1 VNLATIAIKNVAR
14 NRLRTLLTSLGV
26 AAALMMF
33 IALRT
38 MNWSWTAAE
47 KQSAS
52 DRIGIRHKITF
63 IMTLPLRYAEEIR
76 STPGVTG
83 ISYANWFG
91 AKDPKNES
99 DFFATI
105 AVEPADLL
113 DVYREIE
120 APAEQVEAWKQ
131 DRRGALVGDAL
142 AKKKGWKVGDKVT
155 LRGTIY
161 PGDWEFHIA
170 GIYTSKRASVD
181 RSTLW
186 FHWKYL
192 NDSVAARRKDQ
203 IGWVVARVADPGQS
217 AAICRAI
224 DQKFSERDIQT
235 LSMSERAMQASFL
248 GMLSAILRAID
259 VVSVVILLIMMLIL
273 GNTIAMG
280 VRDRTGEYGV
290 LRAIGFVPRHI
301 VIFVVGEALVI
312 GLLGGLIGLGLS
324 YPLVQNGLGRFLE
337 ENMGAIFPYFRV
349 QPGLAALSMGLALG
363 ASLLASAIP
372 AYRASKLK
380 VVDSLRRVG

>member
-63 IMTLPLRYAEEIR
+63 VMTLPLRYAEEIR

-192 NDSVAARRKDQ
+192 NDSMTARRKDQ

>member
-1 VNLATIAIKNVAR
+1 MRLATIAIKNVAR
-14 NRLRTLLTSLGV
+14 NRLRTLLTALGV
-26 AAALMMF
+26 AAALIMF

-38 MNWSWTAAE
+38 MNWSWTAAQE
-47 KQSAS
+47 QSAS

-83 ISYANWFG
+83 ITYANWFG
-91 AKDPKNES
+91 AKDPKDES

-105 AVEPADLL
+105 AVEPSDLL

-120 APAEQVEAWKQ
+120 APPEQIEAWKQ

-161 PGDWEFHIA
+161 PGDWEFHVA

-192 NDSVAARRKDQ
+192 NDSLPAQRKDQ
-203 IGWVVARVADPGQS
+203 VGWIVARVADPGQS
-217 AAICRAI
+217 AAICRTI

-301 VIFVVGEALVI
+301 VIFVVGESMVI
-312 GLLGGLIGLGLS
+312 GLLGGLLGVGLA

-337 ENMGAIFPYFRV
+337 ENMGAMFPYFRV
-349 QPGLAALSMGLALG
+349 QPSLAALSMGLALG

>member
-1 VNLATIAIKNVAR
+1 VRLATIAVKNVMR
-14 NRLRTLLTSLGV
+14 NRLRTLLTSVGV
-26 AAALMMF
+26 AAALLMF

-47 KQSAS
+47 KESAS
-52 DRIGIRHKITF
+52 DRIGVRHKITF
-63 IMTLPLRYAEEIR
+63 IMTLPKRYAEEIR
-76 STPGVTG
+76 DTPGVTAVT
-83 ISYANWFG
+83 YANWFG

-105 AVEPADLL
+105 AVEPEDLL
-113 DVYREIE
+113 NVYKEIE
-120 APAEQVEAWKQ
+120 VPPDQVTAWKEN
-131 DRRGALVGDAL
+131 RRGALVGDAL

-161 PGDWEFHIA
+161 PGDWEFHIS

-192 NDSVAARRKDQ
+192 NESVDARRRDQ
-203 IGWVVARVADPGQS
+203 VGWVVARVSDPGRS
-217 AAICRAI
+217 AEICRAI
-224 DQKFSERDIQT
+224 DQRFSERDIQT

-259 VVSVVILLIMMLIL
+259 VVSVVIVLIMMLIL

-290 LRAIGFVPRHI
+290 LRAIGFLPKHI
-301 VIFVVGEALVI
+301 VLFVVGEAMVVA
-312 GLLGGLIGLGLS
+312 LLGAALGIGLS
-324 YPLVQNGLGRFLE
+324 YPLVERGLGRFLE

-349 QPGLAALSMGLALG
+349 QPALAATALGLALLG
-363 ASLLASAIP
+363 SLLAAAIP

>member
-1 VNLATIAIKNVAR
+1 MR

-26 AAALMMF
+26 AAALLMF

-47 KQSAS
+47 KESAS
-52 DRIGIRHKITF
+52 DRIGVRHKITF
-63 IMTLPLRYAEEIR
+63 IMTLPKRYAEEIR
-76 STPGVTG
+76 DTPGVTAVT
-83 ISYANWFG
+83 YANWFG

-105 AVEPADLL
+105 AVEPEDLL
-113 DVYREIE
+113 NVYKEIE
-120 APAEQVEAWKQ
+120 VPAEQVTAWKEN
-131 DRRGALVGDAL
+131 RRGALVGDAL

-192 NDSVAARRKDQ
+192 NDSVDQRRRDQ
-203 IGWVVARVADPGQS
+203 VGWVVARVSDPGRS
-217 AAICRAI
+217 AEICRAI
-224 DQKFSERDIQT
+224 DQRFSERDIQT

-259 VVSVVILLIMMLIL
+259 VVSVVIVLIMMLIL

-290 LRAIGFVPRHI
+290 LRAIGFLPKHI
-301 VIFVVGEALVI
+301 VLFVVGEAMVVA
-312 GLLGGLIGLGLS
+312 LLGAALGIGLS
-324 YPLVQNGLGRFLE
+324 YPLVERGLGRFLE

-349 QPGLAALSMGLALG
+349 QPALAATALGLALVG
-363 ASLLASAIP
+363 SLLAAAIP

>member
-1 VNLATIAIKNVAR
+1 VTLATIAFKNVLR
-14 NRLRTLLTSLGV
+14 NRLRTLLTALGV
-26 AAALMMF
+26 GVALLMF

-47 KQSAS
+47 KESAS

-63 IMTLPLRYAEEIR
+63 VMTLPKRYAEEIR
-76 STPGVTG
+76 GMPGVTA

-105 AVEPADLL
+105 AVEPEDLL
-113 DVYREIE
+113 GVYKEIE
-120 APAEQVEAWKQ
+120 APPDQVESWKQ
-131 DRRGALVGDAL
+131 NRRGALVGDSL

-161 PGDWEFHIA
+161 PGDWEFQVS

-192 NDSVAARRKDQ
+192 NESVDLRRKDQ
-203 IGWVVARVADPGQS
+203 IGWVVARVSEPGRS
-217 AAICRAI
+217 AEICRAI

-259 VVSVVILLIMMLIL
+259 VVSIVIVLIMMLIL

-290 LRAIGFVPRHI
+290 LRAIGYLPKHI
-301 VIFVVGEALVI
+301 VWFVVAEAALTGFLGAAI
-312 GLLGGLIGLGLS
+312 GIGLS
-324 YPLVQNGLGRFLE
+324 YPLVEKGLGRFLE

-349 QPGLAALSMGLALG
+349 QPELAAGALALALL
-363 ASLLASAIP
+363 ASLLAAAIP
-372 AYRASKLK
+372 AYRASQLK

>member
-1 VNLATIAIKNVAR
+1 VRLATIAVKNVMR
-14 NRLRTLLTSLGV
+14 NRLRTLLTSVGV
-26 AAALMMF
+26 AAALLMF

-47 KQSAS
+47 KVSAS
-52 DRIGIRHKITF
+52 DRIGVRHKITF
-63 IMTLPLRYAEEIR
+63 IMTLPKRYAEEIR
-76 STPGVTG
+76 DTPGVTAVT
-83 ISYANWFG
+83 YANWFG

-105 AVEPADLL
+105 AVEPEDLL
-113 DVYREIE
+113 NVYKEIE
-120 APAEQVEAWKQ
+120 VPPDQVTAWKEN
-131 DRRGALVGDAL
+131 RRGALVGDAL

-161 PGDWEFHIA
+161 PGDWEFHIS

-192 NDSVAARRKDQ
+192 NESVDARRRDQ
-203 IGWVVARVADPGQS
+203 VGWVVARVSDPGRS
-217 AAICRAI
+217 AEICRAI
-224 DQKFSERDIQT
+224 DQRFSERDIQT

-259 VVSVVILLIMMLIL
+259 VVSVVIVLIMMLIL

-290 LRAIGFVPRHI
+290 LRAIGFLPKHI
-301 VIFVVGEALVI
+301 VLFVVGEAMVVA
-312 GLLGGLIGLGLS
+312 LLGAALGIGLS
-324 YPLVQNGLGRFLE
+324 YPLVERGLGRFLE

-349 QPGLAALSMGLALG
+349 QPALAATALGLALLG
-363 ASLLASAIP
+363 SLLAAAIP

>member
-1 VNLATIAIKNVAR
+1 MRLATIAIKNVAR

-26 AAALMMF
+26 AAGLIMF

-47 KQSAS
+47 QQSAS
-52 DRIGIRHKITF
+52 DRIGVRHKITF
-63 IMTLPLRYAEEIR
+63 IMPLPLRYAEEIR
-76 STPGVTG
+76 NTPGVTA
-83 ISYANWFG
+83 ITYANWFG

-113 DVYREIE
+113 NVYREIE
-120 APAEQVEAWKQ
+120 APPEQVEAWKQ

-192 NDSVAARRKDQ
+192 NDSLPQQRRDK

-224 DQKFSERDIQT
+224 DQKFSERDVQT

-301 VIFVVGEALVI
+301 VIFVVGESLVI
-312 GLLGGLIGLGLS
+312 GLLGGLIGVGLS

-349 QPGLAALSMGLALG
+349 QPSLAALSMGLALG

>member
-1 VNLATIAIKNVAR
+1 MRLATIAIKNVAR
-14 NRLRTLLTSLGV
+14 NRLRTLLTALGV
-26 AAALMMF
+26 AAALIMF

-38 MNWSWTAAE
+38 MNWSWTAAQE
-47 KQSAS
+47 QSAS

-91 AKDPKNES
+91 AKDPKDES

-105 AVEPADLL
+105 AVEPNDLL

-120 APAEQVEAWKQ
+120 APPEQIEAWKQ

-142 AKKKGWKVGDKVT
+142 AKKKGWKIGDKVT

-192 NDSVAARRKDQ
+192 NDSLPAQRKDQ
-203 IGWVVARVADPGQS
+203 VGWIVARVADPGQS
-217 AAICRAI
+217 AAICRTI

-301 VIFVVGEALVI
+301 VIFVIGESMVI
-312 GLLGGLIGLGLS
+312 GLLGGLLGVGLA

-337 ENMGAIFPYFRV
+337 ENMGAMFPYFRV
-349 QPGLAALSMGLALG
+349 QPSLAALSMGLALG

>member
-1 VNLATIAIKNVAR
+1 MRLATVAVKNVMR
-14 NRLRTLLTSLGV
+14 NRLRTLLTACGV
-26 AAALMMF
+26 AAALLMF

-47 KQSAS
+47 QDSAS
-52 DRIGIRHKITF
+52 DRIGVRHKITF
-63 IMTLPLRYAEEIR
+63 IMTLPKRYAEEIR
-76 STPGVTG
+76 ETPGVTAVA
-83 ISYANWFG
+83 YANWFG

-105 AVEPADLL
+105 AAEPEDLL
-113 DVYREIE
+113 NVYKEIE
-120 APAEQVEAWKQ
+120 VPPDQVEAWKQ
-131 DRRGALVGDAL
+131 NRRGALVGDAL
-142 AKKKGWKVGDKVT
+142 AKKKGWKVGDRVT

-161 PGDWEFHIA
+161 PGDWEFHIS

-192 NDSVAARRKDQ
+192 NESIDARRRDQ
-203 IGWVVARVADPGQS
+203 VGWVVARVADPGRS
-217 AAICRAI
+217 AEICRAI
-224 DQKFSERDIQT
+224 DQRFSERDIQT

-290 LRAIGFVPRHI
+290 LRAIGFLPKHV
-301 VIFVVGEALVI
+301 VLFVFGEAIVI
-312 GLLGGLIGLGLS
+312 GLLGAALGIGLS
-324 YPLVQNGLGRFLE
+324 YPLVERGLGRFLE

-349 QPGLAALSMGLALG
+349 QPSLAATALALAVVG
-363 ASLLASAIP
+363 SLLAAAIP

>member
-1 VNLATIAIKNVAR
+1 VRLATIAVKNVMR
-14 NRLRTLLTSLGV
+14 NRLRTLLTSVGV
-26 AAALMMF
+26 AAALLMF

-47 KQSAS
+47 KESAS
-52 DRIGIRHKITF
+52 DRIGVRHKITF
-63 IMTLPLRYAEEIR
+63 IMTLPKRYAEEIR
-76 STPGVTG
+76 DTPGVTAVT
-83 ISYANWFG
+83 YANWFG

-105 AVEPADLL
+105 AVEPEDLL
-113 DVYREIE
+113 NVYKEIE
-120 APAEQVEAWKQ
+120 VPPDQVTAWKEN
-131 DRRGALVGDAL
+131 RRGALVGDAL

-161 PGDWEFHIA
+161 PGDWEFHIS

-192 NDSVAARRKDQ
+192 NESVDVRRRDQ
-203 IGWVVARVADPGQS
+203 VGWVVARVSDPGRS
-217 AAICRAI
+217 AEICRAI
-224 DQKFSERDIQT
+224 DQRFSERDIQT

-259 VVSVVILLIMMLIL
+259 VVSVVIVLIMMLIL

-290 LRAIGFVPRHI
+290 LRAIGFLPKHI
-301 VIFVVGEALVI
+301 VLFVVGEAMVVA
-312 GLLGGLIGLGLS
+312 LLGAALGIGLS
-324 YPLVQNGLGRFLE
+324 YPLVERGLGRFLE

-349 QPGLAALSMGLALG
+349 QPALAATALGLALLG
-363 ASLLASAIP
+363 SLLAAAIP

>member
-1 VNLATIAIKNVAR
+1 MNLATIAIKNVAR

-63 IMTLPLRYAEEIR
+63 VMTLPLRYAEEIR

-192 NDSVAARRKDQ
+192 NDSMTARRKDQ

>member
-1 VNLATIAIKNVAR
+1 MRLATIAIKNVAR
-14 NRLRTLLTSLGV
+14 NRLRTLLTALGV
-26 AAALMMF
+26 AAALIMF

-38 MNWSWTAAE
+38 MNWSWTAAQE
-47 KQSAS
+47 QSAS

-83 ISYANWFG
+83 ITYANWFG
-91 AKDPKNES
+91 AKDPKDES

-105 AVEPADLL
+105 AVEPSDLL

-120 APAEQVEAWKQ
+120 APPEQIEAWKQ

-161 PGDWEFHIA
+161 PGDWEFHVA

-192 NDSVAARRKDQ
+192 NDSLPAQRKDQ
-203 IGWVVARVADPGQS
+203 VGWIVARVADPGQS
-217 AAICRAI
+217 AAICRTI

-301 VIFVVGEALVI
+301 VIFVVGESMVI
-312 GLLGGLIGLGLS
+312 GLLGGLLGVGLA

-337 ENMGAIFPYFRV
+337 ENMGAMFPYFRV
-349 QPGLAALSMGLALG
+349 QPSLAALSMGLAVG

>member
-192 NDSVAARRKDQ
+192 NDSVPARRKDQ

-349 QPGLAALSMGLALG
+349 QPALAALSMGLALG
-363 ASLLASAIP
+363 ASLLASLIP

>member
-1 VNLATIAIKNVAR
+1 MNLATIAIKNVAR

-192 NDSVAARRKDQ
+192 NDSVDARRKDQ

>member
-1 VNLATIAIKNVAR
+1 VRLATVAVKNVLR
-14 NRLRTLLTSLGV
+14 NRLRTLLTALGV
-26 AAALMMF
+26 AAALLMF

-47 KQSAS
+47 KDSAS

-63 IMTLPLRYAEEIR
+63 IMTLPKRYAEEIR
-76 STPGVTG
+76 ETPGVTAVA
-83 ISYANWFG
+83 YANWFG

-105 AVEPADLL
+105 AAEPEDLLNVYKEIEVPAD
-113 DVYREIE
+113 
-120 APAEQVEAWKQ
+120 QVEAWKQ
-131 DRRGALVGDAL
+131 NRRGALVGDAL
-142 AKKKGWKVGDKVT
+142 AKKKGWKVGDKIT

-161 PGDWEFHIA
+161 PGDWEFQVS

-192 NDSVAARRKDQ
+192 NESVDARRRDQ
-203 IGWVVARVADPGQS
+203 IGWVVARVSDPGRS
-217 AAICRAI
+217 AEVCRAI

-259 VVSVVILLIMMLIL
+259 VVSVVIMLIMMLIL

-290 LRAIGFVPRHI
+290 LRAIGFVPKHI
-301 VIFVVGEALVI
+301 VMFVVAEAVVI
-312 GLLGGLIGLGLS
+312 GLVGGALGVGLS
-324 YPLVQNGLGRFLE
+324 YPLVEQGLGRFLE
-337 ENMGAIFPYFRV
+337 ENMGAIFPYFDV
-349 QPGLAALSMGLALG
+349 QPELAALSMGLALL
-363 ASLLASAIP
+363 ASLLAAVIP

>member
-1 VNLATIAIKNVAR
+1 MR

-26 AAALMMF
+26 AAALLMF

-47 KQSAS
+47 KESAS
-52 DRIGIRHKITF
+52 DRIGVRHKITF
-63 IMTLPLRYAEEIR
+63 IMTLPKRYAEEIR
-76 STPGVTG
+76 DTPGVTAVT
-83 ISYANWFG
+83 YANWFG

-105 AVEPADLL
+105 AVEPEDLL
-113 DVYREIE
+113 NVYKEIE
-120 APAEQVEAWKQ
+120 VPAEQVTAWKEN
-131 DRRGALVGDAL
+131 RRGALVGDAL

-161 PGDWEFHIA
+161 PGDWEFHVS

-192 NDSVAARRKDQ
+192 NESVDLRRRDQ
-203 IGWVVARVADPGQS
+203 IGWVVARVSDPGRS
-217 AAICRAI
+217 AEICRAI
-224 DQKFSERDIQT
+224 DQRFSERDIQT

-259 VVSVVILLIMMLIL
+259 VVSVVIVLIMMLIL

-290 LRAIGFVPRHI
+290 LRAIGFLPKHI
-301 VIFVVGEALVI
+301 VLFVVGEAMVV
-312 GLLGGLIGLGLS
+312 GLLGAALGIGLS
-324 YPLVQNGLGRFLE
+324 YPLVERGLGRFLE

-349 QPGLAALSMGLALG
+349 QPALAATALGLALLG
-363 ASLLASAIP
+363 SLLAAAIP

>member
-1 VNLATIAIKNVAR
+1 MNLATIAIKNVAR

-192 NDSVAARRKDQ
+192 NDSVVARRKDQ

-217 AAICRAI
+217 AAVCRAI

-349 QPGLAALSMGLALG
+349 QPALAALSMGLALG